1 MGIFRELFGPSKE
14 EIWRQLCAE
23 IDARYVKGDLL
34 HGDKVEATVGE
45 WTVTLDTYTVHTGK
59 TSQTYTRLRAPFV
72 NTDGFRFTIYR
83 KSIFSGIG
91 KFLGMQDIEIGDRF
105 FDEDFI
111 IQSSNRIKV
120 QTLLTNPRLKELIQA
135 QPAIRFEVA
144 DDAGFFGK
152 KFPQGVDMLSFSA
165 LGVMKDVEKL
175 KGVFELF
182 SETLNSLCGMGSAY
196 RQEPDVKL

>member
-1 MGIFRELFGPSKE
+1 LIP
-14 EIWRQLCAE
+14 
-23 IDARYVKGDLL
+23 
-34 HGDKVEATVGE
+34 
-45 WTVTLDTYTVHTGK
+45 
-59 TSQTYTRLRAPFV
+59 TYTRLRAPFV